1 METKQIEEAKLI
13 SALERDY
20 CEQILE
26 QKQRMSKE
34 GKRFYTC
41 SIAGYQLLIIG
52 TTDGRLIHTFIST
65 IEYINEVTNS

>member
-1 METKQIEEAKLI
+1 METKQIEEVKRI

-26 QKQRMSKE
+26 QKRRMNKE

-41 SIAGYQLLIIG
+41 SIAGYQLLIIS